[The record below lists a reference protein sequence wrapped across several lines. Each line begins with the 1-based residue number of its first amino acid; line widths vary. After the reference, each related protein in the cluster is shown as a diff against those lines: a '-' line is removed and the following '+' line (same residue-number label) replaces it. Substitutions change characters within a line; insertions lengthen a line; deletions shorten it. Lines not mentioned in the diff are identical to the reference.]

1 MVSVLANQVSEN
13 RVLAKRVSA
22 NQVSANQ
29 DWTRSNLEYDGA
41 VWNPHAMG
49 DISNYLKMFDL
60 AG

>member
-22 NQVSANQ
+22 NR
-29 DWTRSNLEYDGA
+29 DWTRSSLEYDGA

-49 DISNYLKMFDL
+49 DISNYLKMYHL